1 MLTLVYAF
9 CYALTGLF
17 LIATLWAV
25 VESRNK
31 QPSKG
36 FMVAMNVVHY
46 VAVLT
51 FALGI
56 AALARGELPQAGRF
70 IEYAG
75 LYTLGGVIY
84 MRGLFPGG
92 WVHKLLRDPPNIAR
106 GMLIGSG
113 WAFGAMLGYVL
124 RFVQGAA

>member
-1 MLTLVYAF
+1 MLSLVYGF

-17 LIATLWAV
+17 LIATAWSALEA
-25 VESRNK
+25 RK
-31 QPSKG
+31 AQPSRAFLLG
-36 FMVAMNVVHY
+36 MNVVHC

-51 FALGI
+51 FALGL
-56 AALARGELPQAGRF
+56 AAMARQELPNFGRF
-70 IEYAG
+70 LEYAG

-84 MRGLFPGG
+84 MRGLFTGG
-92 WVHKLLRDPPNIAR
+92 WVHKLLRDPPKIAG
-106 GMLIGSG
+106 GMLLGSG